1 MRGSG
6 LHPLVPSVVEVRCCG
21 DFMKKQVGVVF
32 SYYLKMVYI
41 LSKLW
46 KKNLNVIFLIYKSKH
61 WYKCLG
67 SFCRNLYRF
76 IYALMIIYLTLDINE
91 CEYDKGGCSHE
102 CVNDVGSFH
111 CTCPHPLVLSDDKL
125 NCRGGW
131 LRAVVIMLP
140 ECSLWCQVFLWE
152 NFQFPLKGP
161 FDGEQWVSVTW

>member
-61 WYKCLG
+61 WYKRLD
-67 SFCRNLYRF
+67 SLPYSVP
-76 IYALMIIYLTLDINE
+76 IHLSIIYLILDINE

-102 CVNDVGSFH
+102 CVNDVGGFH

-125 NCRGGW
+125 NCRGEW
-131 LRAVVIMLP
+131 LRAVVTMLP
-140 ECSLWCQVFLWE
+140 ECSLWCQVVLWE
-152 NFQFPLKGP
+152 LFKFPLKGP
-161 FDGEQWVSVTW
+161 FDGDQWVIVMW